1 MRYKMWK
8 IQEIWEKINTEMVAE
23 DIKEVM
29 QYLFPAFWLAVSLF
43 AMFFLLLYLIKKR
56 MPQSPILLF
65 LFFWNNS
72 MMAYISILCRPPG
85 SRNRVD
91 WTLFE
96 FLNRGP
102 SAMAYAVENMLFFI
116 PFGFLLSLLL
126 QKSKRVQNS
135 FSQNNCW
142 FLKSVFWGM
151 MVSIIIE
158 GTQFVTK
165 CGFVQAEDV
174 MMNTIG
180 TVVGSI
186 LAAGWWLIGVLI
198 EKAKDKNGSAD

>member
-1 MRYKMWK
+1 MRYKLWK

-29 QYLFPAFWLAVSLF
+29 QYLFPALWLAVGLF
-43 AMFFLLLYLIKKR
+43 AAFCLLLYLIKRR
-56 MPQSPILLF
+56 MPRSPILLF

-85 SRNRVD
+85 SRDRVD

-102 SAMAYAVENMLFFI
+102 SAMAYAVENVLFFI

-126 QKSKRVQNS
+126 QKSERGQKS
-135 FSQNNCW
+135 FSENNFW
-142 FLKSVFWGM
+142 FLKSVFCGM

-158 GTQFVTK
+158 GTQFITK

-174 MMNTIG
+174 MMNTVG
-180 TVVGSI
+180 TVVGCI
-186 LAAGWWLIGVLI
+186 LAAGWWLVGVSLKRLKI
-198 EKAKDKNGSAD
+198 ED